1 MADAANVCLLHRKLK
16 YLSNTLMNIL
26 TNPAQGNGAI
36 LDEKLSR
43 LSKKPGVKASIV
55 IDRASGSILKTS
67 GDVSALGT
75 TKSRTESTAAS
86 FSNEPSAA
94 EESTS
99 KGIDDFAAMI
109 WNFVNNSGEMVEEMD
124 KDVRC
129 ISTHDRA
136 SRRPRR

>member
-1 MADAANVCLLHRKLK
+1 MADV
-16 YLSNTLMNIL
+16 
-26 TNPAQGNGAI
+26 TNGNSAI

-67 GDVSALGT
+67 GDVSVLGT
-75 TKSRTESTAAS
+75 TLSRTASTAAS
-86 FSNEPSAA
+86 FSNEPAAA

-109 WNFVNNSGEMVEEMD
+109 WKFVNNSGAMVEEMD
-124 KDVRC
+124 KDDELRLLRLRTRKHEIVIVLDPRYLLTV
-129 ISTHDRA
+129 IHDTP
-136 SRRPRR
+136 SS

>member
-1 MADAANVCLLHRKLK
+1 MMADV
-16 YLSNTLMNIL
+16 
-26 TNPAQGNGAI
+26 TNGNSAI

-67 GDVSALGT
+67 GDVSVLGT
-75 TKSRTESTAAS
+75 TLSRTASTAAS
-86 FSNEPSAA
+86 FSNEPAAA

-109 WNFVNNSGEMVEEMD
+109 WKFVNNSGAMVEEMD
-124 KDVRC
+124 KDDELRLLRLRTRKHEIVIVLDPRYLLTV
-129 ISTHDRA
+129 IHDTP
-136 SRRPRR
+136 SS

>member
-1 MADAANVCLLHRKLK
+1 MN
-16 YLSNTLMNIL
+16 LS

-67 GDVSALGT
+67 GDVSVLGT
-75 TKSRTESTAAS
+75 TKSRTASTAAS
-86 FSNEPSAA
+86 FSNEPSTA

-129 ISTHDRA
+129 ISAYDRT
-136 SRRPRR
+136 SRRPQR